1 MDKKP
6 IHPGKVLKQ
15 EVMDS
20 LGFSVTEMAKRLGV
34 SRKQLSLFIN
44 ERASLSPD
52 MAIRIAEVTGTS
64 AESWMRM
71 QIRLSLWEKA
81 QRKTTIDKEKP
92 IAVNSKMTR
101 DLLEK
106 LEDLY
111 DIQAADEAYAAY
123 LSDPETISSDELKK
137 KLGI

>member
-1 MDKKP
+1 MTRKP
-6 IHPGKVLKQ
+6 THPGFVFK
-15 EVMDS
+15 EDIMIP
-20 LGFSVTEMAKRLGV
+20 LGLSVTEMAKLLGI

-52 MAIRIAEVTGTS
+52 MAIRIGEVTGTS
-64 AESWMRM
+64 AESWMWM

-81 QRKTTIDKEKP
+81 QRKTTIYKEKP

-111 DIQAADEAYAAY
+111 DIQAADEAYADY

-137 KLGI
+137 KLEI

>member
-1 MDKKP
+1 
-6 IHPGKVLKQ
+6 
-15 EVMDS
+15 
-20 LGFSVTEMAKRLGV
+20 
-34 SRKQLSLFIN
+34 IN

-64 AESWMRM
+64 AESWMMM
-71 QIRLSLWEKA
+71 QIRLNLWEKA
-81 QRKTTIDKEKP
+81 RTKTTIYKEKP

-123 LSDPETISSDELKK
+123 LADPETVSMDELKK
-137 KLGI
+137 KLKI

>member
-1 MDKKP
+1 MTRKP
-6 IHPGKVLKQ
+6 THPGFVFK
-15 EVMDS
+15 EDIMIP
-20 LGFSVTEMAKRLGV
+20 LGLSVTEMAKLLGI

-52 MAIRIAEVTGTS
+52 MAIRIGEVTGTS
-64 AESWMRM
+64 AESWMWM

-81 QRKTTIDKEKP
+81 QRKTTIYKEKP

-137 KLGI
+137 KLEI

>member
-1 MDKKP
+1 MNRKP
-6 IHPGKVLKQ
+6 THPGKVFKLD
-15 EVMDS
+15 VMPS
-20 LGFSVTEMAKRLGV
+20 FGLSVTEMAKLLGI

-64 AESWMRM
+64 AESWMWM

-81 QRKTTIDKEKP
+81 KRKMAIHKEKP

-123 LSDPETISSDELKK
+123 LSDPKTISSDELKRN
-137 KLGI
+137 

>member
-1 MDKKP
+1 MNRKP
-6 IHPGKVLKQ
+6 THPGKVFKLD
-15 EVMDS
+15 VMPS
-20 LGFSVTEMAKRLGV
+20 FGLSVTEMAKLLGI

-44 ERASLSPD
+44 ERASLSPE

-71 QIRLSLWEKA
+71 QIRLNLWEKA
-81 QRKTTIDKEKP
+81 QTKTTIYKEKP

-137 KLGI
+137 KLEI

>member
-1 MDKKP
+1 MKRKP
-6 IHPGKVLKQ
+6 THPGKVFKLD
-15 EVMDS
+15 VMPYFG
-20 LGFSVTEMAKRLGV
+20 LSVTEMAKLLGI

-64 AESWMRM
+64 AESWMWM
-71 QIRLSLWEKA
+71 QIKLSLWEKT
-81 QRKTTIDKEKP
+81 QRKTTIHKEKP
-92 IAVNSKMTR
+92 IAANSKMTR

>member
-1 MDKKP
+1 MTRKP
-6 IHPGKVLKQ
+6 THPGFVFK
-15 EVMDS
+15 EDVMIP
-20 LGFSVTEMAKRLGV
+20 LGLSVTEMAKLLGI

-64 AESWMRM
+64 AESWMWM

-81 QRKTTIDKEKP
+81 QRKTTIYKEKP

-137 KLGI
+137 KLEI

>member
-1 MDKKP
+1 MTRKP
-6 IHPGKVLKQ
+6 THPGFVFK
-15 EVMDS
+15 EDIMIP
-20 LGFSVTEMAKRLGV
+20 LGLSVTEMAKLLGI

-52 MAIRIAEVTGTS
+52 MAIRIGEVTGTS
-64 AESWMRM
+64 AESWMWM

-81 QRKTTIDKEKP
+81 QRKTTIHKEKP

-137 KLGI
+137 KLEI

>member
-1 MDKKP
+1 MTRKP
-6 IHPGKVLKQ
+6 THPGFVFKEDIMIPHGL
-15 EVMDS
+15 
-20 LGFSVTEMAKRLGV
+20 SVTEMAKLLGI

-64 AESWMRM
+64 AESWMWM

-81 QRKTTIDKEKP
+81 QRKTTIHKENP
-92 IAVNSKMTR
+92 IAVNSKITR

-123 LSDPETISSDELKK
+123 LSDPETVSLDELKK
-137 KLGI
+137 KLEI

>member
-1 MDKKP
+1 MNRKP
-6 IHPGKVLKQ
+6 THPGKVLKKD
-15 EVMDS
+15 VMDS
-20 LGFSVTEMAKRLGV
+20 LGLSVTEMAKSLGV

-71 QIRLSLWEKA
+71 QIKLNLWEKA
-81 QRKTTIDKEKP
+81 QRKTTIYKEKP

-123 LSDPETISSDELKK
+123 LADPETISMDELKK
-137 KLGI
+137 KLDI

>member
-1 MDKKP
+1 MNRKP
-6 IHPGKVLKQ
+6 THPGTVFKQ
-15 EVMDS
+15 DVMLS
-20 LGFSVTEMAKRLGV
+20 IGISVTEMAKLLGI

-64 AESWMRM
+64 PESWMRM
-71 QIRLSLWEKA
+71 QIKLNLWEKA
-81 QRKTTIDKEKP
+81 QRKTTNNKEKP

-101 DLLEK
+101 NLLEK

-123 LSDPETISSDELKK
+123 LSDPETVSMDELKRN
-137 KLGI
+137 

>member
-92 IAVNSKMTR
+92 IAANSKMTR

>member
-1 MDKKP
+1 MNRKP
-6 IHPGKVLKQ
+6 THPGKVFKLD
-15 EVMDS
+15 VMPSFD
-20 LGFSVTEMAKRLGV
+20 LSVTEMAKLLGI

-71 QIRLSLWEKA
+71 QIRLNLWERA
-81 QRKTTIDKEKP
+81 ERKMAIHKEKP
-92 IAVNSKMTR
+92 IAANSKMTR

-137 KLGI
+137 KLEI